1 MNSRLAA
8 LTARRR
14 NLQAE
19 CELQRDDVR
28 QLYVGI
34 EHRTE
39 RVDHMIDTVRRLAPV
54 VAIGGV
60 VVMLALGP
68 RRVVGLVR
76 RSLTIALYANQAR
89 HALLG

>member
-1 MNSRLAA
+1 VNSRLAA

-14 NLQAE
+14 TLQAE

-39 RVDHMIDTVRRLAPV
+39 RVDHALETMRRLAPV
-54 VAIGGV
+54 IAIGGV
-60 VVMLALGP
+60 VLMAALGP
-68 RRVVGLVR
+68 RRIVGLVR

-89 HALLG
+89 RALLG

>member
-1 MNSRLAA
+1 MSSRLAT

-28 QLYVGI
+28 RVYVGI
-34 EHRTE
+34 EQRTV
-39 RVDHMIDTVRRLAPV
+39 RADRMIEKVRRLAPV
-54 VAIGGV
+54 IAIAGV

-68 RRVVGLVR
+68 RRALGLVR
-76 RSLTIALYANQAR
+76 RSLTIALYANHAR
-89 HALLG
+89 RALSG